1 MSKVD
6 LCDKC
11 AEKLDSF
18 RENENDNIVNEALR
32 KLLVEKLEPAAQ
44 CKGHE
49 EDALDMFMEVV
60 RELRQQLNCYPEWED
75 DVIKKYGYTL

>member
-11 AEKLDSF
+11 TEKLDSF
-18 RENENDNIVNEALR
+18 LANEKDNIVNEALR

-44 CKGHE
+44 CEGHE

-60 RELRQQLNCYPEWED
+60 RELRQKLNCYPE
-75 DVIKKYGYTL
+75 